1 MTGNRLAPAA
11 AASFRGGIA
20 ALMAVALATGGQ
32 ARCLS
37 AQTCVIDNSAEDFY
51 TVPPCRLVDTRN
63 APGPLAGPA
72 LTSGTLRSFALVGA
86 CSLPPAAEAISLNI
100 TVVGPTGGGF
110 LSFSPNCSSFLTSTI
125 NFSTGQTRANN
136 AILPLDGN
144 GILTVSPE
152 IAGTGSVH
160 LILDLNGYFSPRC
173 SGTPYLA
180 GLVPDPPPAGNQVA
194 LTFGG
199 ANLVQ
204 GAFVTLYDLS
214 QSGTAYRYSTT
225 FITCKKFEITANLR
239 VGSSNWTAQ
248 VTNPDG
254 STSNVLEFTV
264 QSP

>member
-1 MTGNRLAPAA
+1 M
-11 AASFRGGIA
+11 
-20 ALMAVALATGGQ
+20 
-32 ARCLS
+32 
-37 AQTCVIDNSAEDFY
+37 IDNSAEDFY

-63 APGPLAGPA
+63 APRASRWPGFDVRDSSL
-72 LTSGTLRSFALVGA
+72 LRPSRRLQSA
-86 CSLPPAAEAISLNI
+86 S
-100 TVVGPTGGGF
+100 GGGSHLAQYNGCWPHRWW
-110 LSFSPNCSSFLTSTI
+110 LSELSPNCSSFLTSTI

-254 STSNVLEFTV
+254 STSNVLEFTSSKSMNATPKV
-264 QSP
+264 CPRRPRYLGM